1 MKITPDA
8 MLLLQSPLLDE
19 ARAGTVHRCF
29 KKIVAAIWM
38 DCCFSWFKNSG
49 NSCMLPLFEFT
60 FSFEE
65 SLRYN
70 LRCTPCFDDFH

>member
-1 MKITPDA
+1 MKITPVA

-19 ARAGTVHRCF
+19 ASAGTVHRCF

-38 DCCFSWFKNSG
+38 DCYFSWFKNSA
-49 NSCMLPLFEFT
+49 NSSMLPLFEYT

-65 SLRYN
+65 ILV
-70 LRCTPCFDDFH
+70 F